1 VEKAVLR
8 PEAEGNGEG
17 RIGAGFG
24 LAPLEWPI
32 WPFEAGLVIAV
43 RLDHRSLAP
52 SPVQHLNFDPKK
64 SWLDLGCNQIH
75 SMYAYAAVPISQ
87 MA

>member
-1 VEKAVLR
+1 MEVEKAVLR

-52 SPVQHLNFDPKK
+52 SPVR
-64 SWLDLGCNQIH
+64 NQIH

>member
-1 VEKAVLR
+1 MEKAVLR

-52 SPVQHLNFDPKK
+52 SPVQVTKHLNFELKK
-64 SWLDLGCNQIH
+64 SWLDLGCNQIQALF
-75 SMYAYAAVPISQ
+75 SFEK
-87 MA
+87 